1 MLTNF
6 EILLYASSIIVVL
19 PIAIYSLLTGSKA
32 PEGTWIAKYYAA
44 ETYLGFTGNVFLLAV
59 CANGLVKLGL
69 HFGFIDPALMDSINL
84 LIGVP
89 FMALLVMYL
98 GLWIR
103 AARKVRRGANGETR
117 P

>member
-6 EILLYASSIIVVL
+6 EVLLYASSVIVVL

-32 PEGTWIAKYYAA
+32 PEGNWIAKYYAA
-44 ETYLGFTGNVFLLAV
+44 EKYLGLAGNVFLLAV

-69 HFGFIDPALMDSINL
+69 HFGFIDPALTDSADL
-84 LIGVP
+84 LLGVP
-89 FMALLVMYL
+89 FMALLVLYL
-98 GLWIR
+98 GLWVR
-103 AARKVRRGANGETR
+103 AALKVRRNANGETR

>member
-6 EILLYASSIIVVL
+6 EVLLYASSLIVL

-44 ETYLGFTGNVFLLAV
+44 ETYLGPAGNVFLLAV
-59 CANGLVKLGL
+59 CANGTRQARIAFRVHRSGTDGQ
-69 HFGFIDPALMDSINL
+69 HQPAHR
-84 LIGVP
+84 
-89 FMALLVMYL
+89 
-98 GLWIR
+98 R
-103 AARKVRRGANGETR
+103 AVHGTARRLPRPLDQSGAESPRSANGETR

>member
-1 MLTNF
+1 
-6 EILLYASSIIVVL
+6 
-19 PIAIYSLLTGSKA
+19 
-32 PEGTWIAKYYAA
+32 
-44 ETYLGFTGNVFLLAV
+44 
-59 CANGLVKLGL
+59 L

-103 AARKVRRGANGETR
+103 AARKVRRSANGETR

>member
-6 EILLYASSIIVVL
+6 EVLLYASSLIVL

-44 ETYLGFTGNVFLLAV
+44 ETYLGPAGNLFLLAV

-69 HFGFIDPALMDSINL
+69 HFGFIDPARMGSVDLI
-84 LIGVP
+84 IGVP
-89 FMALLVMYL
+89 FMALLVVYL
-98 GLWIR
+98 GLWMR
-103 AARKVRRGANGETR
+103 AARKVRRNANGDTR

>member
-6 EILLYASSIIVVL
+6 EVLLYASSLVVL

-69 HFGFIDPALMDSINL
+69 HFGFIDPALMDSMNL

-103 AARKVRRGANGETR
+103 AARKVRRSANGETR